1 MYYYLEGKLYLP
13 DYQTAVIDCAGVGYK
28 LTISASTRSEIQ
40 SRVGQTVRLY
50 TYLSV
55 REDALE
61 LFGFADEQEKTA
73 YELLIGV
80 SGVGPKA
87 AVAILSALTVERL
100 QKAVLTG
107 DVKAIAQANGVG
119 NKTAARVVLELKDKM
134 AKELGVKADSLPEV
148 PDADGGNVGDVLN
161 ALMVLGYTRSEAT
174 AALRKMNVAGKST
187 EELIREGLKLL
198 AKV

>member
-1 MYYYLEGKLYLP
+1 MFYYLEGTLFLP
-13 DYQTAVIDCAGVGYK
+13 EYSTAVVDCGGVGYK

-40 SRVGQTVRLY
+40 SKVGKTVRLY

-55 REDALE
+55 REDAME
-61 LFGFADEQEKTA
+61 LFGFATEQEKTA

-80 SGVGPKA
+80 SGIGPKA

-134 AKELGVKADSLPEV
+134 AKELGVSADDLPDTV
-148 PDADGGNVGDVLN
+148 DAGEQNVGDVLN
-161 ALMVLGYTRSEAT
+161 ALMVLGYTRTEAT

-198 AKV
+198 SKA